1 MATQTKA
8 ARAARNIGAE
18 MTEAT
23 EANAKRFA
31 AAAGSMAD
39 KAESAFAKA
48 GFEVPEMFRN
58 VAEQGLN
65 QTREAYS
72 KMKVAAEEAT
82 DAIEESFGKSREGVM
97 EFQRKSLEISK
108 ANADAAFDLM
118 RQLLGAT
125 SVTDA
130 FQLQS
135 AFVRERFESLVDYSK
150 DVQATYEKVA
160 NEASKPAKALFER
173 AVAH

>member
-1 MATQTKA
+1 MANQTKT

-18 MTEAT
+18 MSEAT
-23 EANAKRFA
+23 EAGARQFA

-65 QTREAYS
+65 QTRDAYS
-72 KMKVAAEEAT
+72 KLKTVAEEAT
-82 DAIEESFGKSREGVM
+82 DALEESFGKSREGMM

-108 ANADAAFDLM
+108 SNADAAFDLV
-118 RQLLGAT
+118 RQLLGVT

-130 FQLQS
+130 FQLQT

-150 DVQATYEKVA
+150 DVQATCEKVA
-160 NEASKPAKALFER
+160 NEAAKPAKALFER
-173 AVAH
+173 AVSH